1 MNLHKKQLILH
12 STKKS
17 LTFRLLLHVSRMFS
31 ILLMF
36 SSEINISV
44 TADPGGS
51 GLSGPDVSGTVS
63 NLSGKALER
72 TDALLEGRS
81 DTSSAGGKDKET
93 QSKLGKEKM
102 ALKGFKEASCID

>member
-1 MNLHKKQLILH
+1 MKLHVFLFTTFNK
-12 STKKS
+12 KKS

-36 SSEINISV
+36 SSVINISV

-51 GLSGPDVSGTVS
+51 GLSGPDISGTVS

-72 TDALLEGRS
+72 MDALLEGRS

-93 QSKLGKEKM
+93 QSKLGKENM
-102 ALKGFKEASCID
+102 ALEGF